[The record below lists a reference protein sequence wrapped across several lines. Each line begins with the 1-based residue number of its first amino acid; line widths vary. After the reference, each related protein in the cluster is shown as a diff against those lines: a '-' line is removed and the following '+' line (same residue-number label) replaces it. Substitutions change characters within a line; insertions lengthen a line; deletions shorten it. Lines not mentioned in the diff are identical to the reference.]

1 MSINIKNCNSID
13 EANIIIENGKL
24 NIKYGINGTG
34 KSTIAKAISF
44 HNKPELLQELLPFK
58 YIENNPDDLKPSID
72 GTESYEDIM
81 IFNEDYIN
89 QFVFK
94 KDELLENS
102 FEIFI
107 KDKKFDENLLAVEAL
122 FLDVKSTFQT
132 NEHLTKILIDLNEL
146 SSTFSKTKGGVAQNS
161 KIMKALGEGNKI
173 DNIPEGLEDYSD
185 YLTSEKNTAWIKW
198 QSSGKGF
205 LEISDKC
212 PYCTS
217 SISAKKETIERVSTE
232 YNDKSIEHLLKIIEV
247 MDSLKIYFTEKY
259 QQTIEKVT
267 KNKIALNDAE
277 KEFLKTI
284 YNQINVLIKQLMQL
298 NNLAFSTFKDVDD
311 MTKKINELKID
322 LDLVPALKSSATE
335 EIINP
340 LNNLLEE
347 LLVKARELKGKI
359 NKQKQSVVKKIE
371 IYKTEINEFLKYAGY
386 KYIIDIEEVKEEYK
400 LRLQHSDIS
409 SFVENGNQHLSY
421 GEKNAFALMLFM
433 YDCLSKSPDLIILD
447 DPISSFDKNKKFA
460 IIDRLFR
467 GEKSFK
473 GKTVLL
479 LTHDI
484 DPIIDM
490 FKVLYGKIEPIPVA
504 SFIKS
509 RNGIIEEIPIL
520 KDDLQTFA
528 QVCDENILI
537 CNDDINK
544 LIYLRRY
551 FEVLDDKSEAYQLL
565 ASLFHKRDTPIKF
578 TNNGEV
584 EMTPQEIDNA
594 TNIIKEKIVDF
605 SYSEKLSIMLDVNN
619 LKSIYSSSE
628 SDYEKLQLFRLIHE
642 VRHSSDVIQKFINE
656 TFHIE
661 NEYISQLNPR
671 KYEIIPEFIIQE
683 CDRCI
688 LTNEK
693 VKKNDKIC

>member
-1 MSINIKNCNSID
+1 MTNIINIKNCNSIE
-13 EANIIIENGKL
+13 EANIAIESNTI

-34 KSTIAKAISF
+34 KSTTAKAIRF
-44 HNKPELLQELLPFK
+44 HNEPDFLRELLPFK
-58 YIENNPDDLKPSID
+58 YLDGNPDNIELLVS
-72 GTESYEDIM
+72 GAEVFENIM

-107 KDKKFDENLLAVEAL
+107 KDEKFDENLQAVEIL
-122 FLDVKSTFQT
+122 FSDVKNTFQA
-132 NEHLTKILIDLNEL
+132 NENLSKILNDLNDL
-146 SSTFSKTKGGVAQNS
+146 SSTFSKTKGGVAENS
-161 KIMKALGEGNKI
+161 KIIKALGEGNKI
-173 DNIPEGLEDYSD
+173 DNIPDGLEEYSE
-185 YLTSEKNTAWIKW
+185 YLKSDKNTAWIRW

-217 SISAKKETIERVSTE
+217 SISTKKETIERVSTE

-247 MDSLKIYFTEKY
+247 MENLKQYFTDES
-259 QQTIEKVT
+259 QETIEKVT
-267 KNKIALNDAE
+267 KNKIALNSAE
-277 KEFLKTI
+277 KDFLSNI
-284 YNQINVLIKQLMQL
+284 SNQINTLIKQLMQL
-298 NNLAFSTFKDVDD
+298 QQLTFLTFRDVDD
-311 MTKKINELKID
+311 MADKIKELKID
-322 LDLVPALKSSATE
+322 LDLVPALKSLATE
-335 EIINP
+335 QIISP
-340 LNNLLEE
+340 LNDSLEE
-347 LLVKARELKGKI
+347 LLHKVGELKGKI
-359 NKQKQSVVKKIE
+359 NKQKQSVITKIE
-371 IYKTEINEFLKYAGY
+371 KYKVEINEFLKYAGY
-386 KYIIDIEEVKEEYK
+386 KYIIDIEEVNEEYK
-400 LRLQHSDIS
+400 LRLQHCDIS

-433 YDCLSKSPDLIILD
+433 YDCLSKNPSLIILD

-467 GEKSFK
+467 GEKSLK

-490 FKVLYGKIEPIPVA
+490 FKVLYGKIEPVPIA
-504 SFIKS
+504 HFIKS
-509 RNGIIEEIPIL
+509 RNGVIEETPIL

-528 QVCDENILI
+528 QVCDENIEASTE
-537 CNDDINK
+537 DINK

-551 FEVLDDKSEAYQLL
+551 FEVLDDKGEAYQLL
-565 ASLFHKRDTPIKF
+565 ANLFHKRDVPTKF
-578 TNNGEV
+578 TNSGEV
-584 EMTPQEIDNA
+584 DMTSEEIGNA
-594 TNIIKEKIVDF
+594 TNIINEKIDNF
-605 SYSEKLSIMLDVNN
+605 DYDEQLEKVKDINN
-619 LKSIYSSSE
+619 LKSIYANCE
-628 SDYEKLQLFRLIHE
+628 SDYEKLQLFRLINE
-642 VRHSSDVIQKFINE
+642 GRHPSDVIQKFINE

-688 LTNEK
+688 IGN
-693 VKKNDKIC
+693 